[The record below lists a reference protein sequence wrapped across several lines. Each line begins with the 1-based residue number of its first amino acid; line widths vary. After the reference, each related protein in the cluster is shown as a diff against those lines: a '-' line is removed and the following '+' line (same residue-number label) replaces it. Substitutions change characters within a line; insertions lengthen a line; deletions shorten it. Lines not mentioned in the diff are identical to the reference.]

1 MRSLMHQ
8 KKEEFSSQFSGSP
21 LPTMT
26 RTDIATSFGGNP
38 CKGKN
43 TFCIKFSIVLS
54 ASNASLA
61 SDEQLVV

>member
-1 MRSLMHQ
+1 M
-8 KKEEFSSQFSGSP
+8 EEFSSQFSGSP

-43 TFCIKFSIVLS
+43 TFASSSVLFYLLVTHL
-54 ASNASLA
+54 LA